1 MNLIEEYLSN
11 IKTMK
16 LGLDDYADKRKVK
29 KSNKLADRNRE
40 IAKIIDNDESWI
52 KLQYIRLLES
62 NDVDV
67 RNWVAHHVIE
77 IMTFDQ
83 PTRKRALNIIKD
95 EAENNS
101 DSLVRLG
108 TSMWL
113 KQYYKNH
120 PDEFES

>member
-40 IAKIIDNDESWI
+40 IAKIIDKSDNGI
-52 KLQYIRLLES
+52 KLQYISLLDS
-62 NDVDV
+62 DDADVH
-67 RNWVAHHVIE
+67 NWVAHHVIE

-83 PTRKRALNIIKD
+83 PIRKKALNIIKD

-101 DSLVRLG
+101 DSLIRLG

-113 KQYYKNH
+113 KQYYKDH